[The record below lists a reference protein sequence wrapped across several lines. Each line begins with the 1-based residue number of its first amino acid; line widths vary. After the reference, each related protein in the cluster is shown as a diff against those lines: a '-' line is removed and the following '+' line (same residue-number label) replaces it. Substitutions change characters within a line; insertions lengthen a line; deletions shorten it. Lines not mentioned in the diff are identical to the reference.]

1 MIHKYNRTNIYK
13 FFKGGRQPKKFVN
26 SFKNV
31 INNYSLDDMRP
42 DWFYN
47 NILHNLVNS
56 IKYNDHNNFG
66 FDLGALLD
74 EEFLEE
80 EIGAINMV
88 ISILTLEW
96 LKKRERSYNQAFW
109 LAKGLTYIY
118 TASFDTSIIK
128 PRRHIIS
135 QTMLGS
141 TERMI
146 NFDSAFSSNKF
157 LDNEHI
163 FF

>member
-1 MIHKYNRTNIYK
+1 
-13 FFKGGRQPKKFVN
+13 
-26 SFKNV
+26 
-31 INNYSLDDMRP
+31 MRP

-96 LKKRERSYNQAFW
+96 LKKRERSYNQEFW

-146 NFDSAFSSNKF
+146 NFDSTFSSNKF